1 MLLIAAYVCDRGLDP
16 IVYAAMYLGPDAERR
31 LLAEDFVQDSIQR
44 FVLFCFCFL
53 VEKGKNPKLGF
64 RFGSVFFLTQLN

>member
-1 MLLIAAYVCDRGLDP
+1 MLLTAAYVCDRGLDP

-44 FVLFCFCFL
+44 FVLFSSR
-53 VEKGKNPKLGF
+53 EGTQSSN
-64 RFGSVFFLTQLN
+64 RVFIDTT